1 MRFLKKLVLFTIL
14 VLFAAAA
21 VLGGRLLFN
30 GYQIYRQVTEEVPL
44 SEKVAEIRAN
54 PHYTALDDLPQIYKE
69 AVVAVED
76 SRFYQHGGFDII
88 STARAFFINLREGE
102 LAEGGSTISQQLAKN
117 MYFTQEKKFLRKAAE
132 LFVAFELERDY
143 SKDEILELYLNTI
156 YFGSGYY
163 CVYDAAEGYFGKE
176 PSQMTD
182 YESTLLA
189 GIPNAPSVYSLTNS
203 PELGS
208 HAAENGP
215 GMHGGAGLHHAGAG
229 GRDPCAGR
237 GAAGGAVSAPG
248 TDPGAEGRP
257 QDAPADPPQAP
268 TGRRMLRQTAAGP
281 DRTQDA
287 PADCGAFRPPHS
299 PAGATGNMGS
309 SPGRQN
315 KPERR

>member
-203 PELGS
+203 PEL
-208 HAAENGP
+208 AAMRQKTVLECMVEQDYITQAQAEAILAQGEVQQ
-215 GMHGGAGLHHAGAG
+215 
-229 GRDPCAGR
+229 
-237 GAAGGAVSAPG
+237 AA
-248 TDPGAEGRP
+248 
-257 QDAPADPPQAP
+257 Q
-268 TGRRMLRQTAAGP
+268 
-281 DRTQDA
+281 
-287 PADCGAFRPPHS
+287 
-299 PAGATGNMGS
+299 
-309 SPGRQN
+309 
-315 KPERR
+315 

>member
-1 MRFLKKLVLFTIL
+1 MGFLKKLVLFTIL

-30 GYQIYRQVTEEVPL
+30 GYQIYRQVTQEVPL

-102 LAEGGSTISQQLAKN
+102 LAEGGSTITQQLAKN

-189 GIPNAPSVYSLTNS
+189 GIPNAPSVYDLNEN
-203 PELGS
+203 PDL
-208 HAAENGP
+208 AAQRQRQVVER
-215 GMHGGAGLHHAGAG
+215 MVEEEYLSAGE
-229 GRDPCAGR
+229 
-237 GAAGGAVSAPG
+237 AAALV
-248 TDPGAEGRP
+248 GAEEEG
-257 QDAPADPPQAP
+257 
-268 TGRRMLRQTAAGP
+268 T
-281 DRTQDA
+281 
-287 PADCGAFRPPHS
+287 
-299 PAGATGNMGS
+299 
-309 SPGRQN
+309 
-315 KPERR
+315 